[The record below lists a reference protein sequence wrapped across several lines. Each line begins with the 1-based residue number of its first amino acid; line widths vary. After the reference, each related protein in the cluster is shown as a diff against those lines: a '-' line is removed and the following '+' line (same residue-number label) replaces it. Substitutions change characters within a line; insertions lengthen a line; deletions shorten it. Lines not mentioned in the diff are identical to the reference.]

1 MNDDHLVYF
10 ECLPLFVG
18 ETLDMLVPSSVR
30 VWIFLEVASS
40 RGPGT
45 SGCQHTLELATE
57 PWQSFHNRGE
67 NYTGVN
73 PL

>member
-40 RGPGT
+40 IELETKVSDYFTIAEKAHIT
-45 SGCQHTLELATE
+45 S
-57 PWQSFHNRGE
+57 
-67 NYTGVN
+67 Y
-73 PL
+73 

>member
-40 RGPGT
+40 RGQET
-45 SGCQHTLELATE
+45 SGCQYTLELATK
-57 PWQSFHNRGE
+57 PIQSFYNHGE
-67 NYTGVN
+67 DYTGVN